1 MSTIIPGILLAV
13 VYCGLNFWFL
23 RNNDSITL
31 APRAGFAEAGRE
43 VMQSGYRAS
52 FALLMPLLILGVIYS
67 GIATPTEAAAI
78 AVIYAIPVGF
88 YIYKGLTL
96 QSLGSATV
104 RAVVTTGSILAVLF
118 FLFIMSRAMIME
130 QIPKQLADF
139 LLQVSDNKYVILLL
153 INVLLLFIGM
163 IVDDISGS
171 VLAAV
176 IFLPVINQLGIHPI
190 HFAAIVGVNLGL
202 GNVSPPCAPM
212 LYMAGGVSKLSL
224 DKYITPTLK
233 FLVFGH
239 LPMVFLVTFIP
250 ELSLFLP
257 QWLMGIE

>member
-1 MSTIIPGILLAV
+1 MAVRDPAAFSTIKA
-13 VYCGLNFWFL
+13 N
-23 RNNDSITL
+23 
-31 APRAGFAEAGRE
+31 
-43 VMQSGYRAS
+43 
-52 FALLMPLLILGVIYS
+52 
-67 GIATPTEAAAI
+67 IA
-78 AVIYAIPVGF
+78 
-88 YIYKGLTL
+88 
-96 QSLGSATV
+96 
-104 RAVVTTGSILAVLF
+104 
-118 FLFIMSRAMIME
+118 SRAMIME

-139 LLQVSDNKYVILLL
+139 LLQVSDNKYIILLL
-153 INVLLLFIGM
+153 INFLLLLIGM

-224 DKYITPTLK
+224 DKYIAPTLK

-257 QWLMGIE
+257 QQLMGVE